1 MADVL
6 INERAA
12 RNFGWDLNSQA
23 LLVRIFVELNR
34 QLMEAPA
41 GFEVPEESGGIISE
55 VLRYINENFNN
66 EISLDSLSDH
76 FFISKYHL
84 SREFKRSVGTSVY
97 RYIIQKRLIMAKQKM
112 LAGMSPTDVYCNC
125 GFGDYANF
133 YRAFRSEYGIS
144 PKEFCEESLRR

>member
-1 MADVL
+1 M
-6 INERAA
+6 
-12 RNFGWDLNSQA
+12 
-23 LLVRIFVELNR
+23 
-34 QLMEAPA
+34 
-41 GFEVPEESGGIISE
+41 
-55 VLRYINENFNN
+55 
-66 EISLDSLSDH
+66 
-76 FFISKYHL
+76 
-84 SREFKRSVGTSVY
+84 GTSVY